1 MNSHQMRTLAG
12 GFVAALVLTALFLL
26 VEKTPVVVAGYLFSL
41 LAVIVF
47 FGTVYY
53 VAGGGGG
60 NSYLTNAAFPLAVR
74 SYVIVNITFSLVV
87 GAAEYFRICS
97 MPTKWFVFIHI
108 IFAALLI
115 WRLLAMR
122 SGQEEIERVE
132 QKVKESTFSWRSMR
146 ADAEAIRLR
155 AEGTFLK
162 DVSGVCDAFRYADP
176 VESPALAGLDG
187 EIRENLIRLGQLV
200 DARDAEN
207 IANLCVMLQRQI
219 KERGVRLKMLK

>member
-74 SYVIVNITFSLVV
+74 SYVIVNISFSLVV

-97 MPTKWFVFIHI
+97 MPTKWFIFIHI
-108 IFAALLI
+108 IFTALLI

-122 SGQEEIERVE
+122 SGQEIIEQVE
-132 QKVKESTFSWRSMR
+132 QDVREKTVSWRCLRS
-146 ADAEAIRLR
+146 DAAVILDR
-155 AEGTFLK
+155 T
-162 DVSGVCDAFRYADP
+162 DPVSRKEVSAVCDALRYADP
-176 VESPALAGLDG
+176 VASPALASLDQAIG
-187 EIRENLIRLGQLV
+187 ENLIRLGTAV
-200 DARDAEN
+200 DAKETEKITA
-207 IANLCVMLQRQI
+207 LCTALQRQI
-219 KERGVRLKMLK
+219 QERGIKSKMLK